1 MKDPLDEIF
10 VESHKK
16 KDRYPDG
23 VSLKDEIRLMR
34 TYLYNKMAALEKTM
48 KGLWDFCREDLE
60 RLNKISEL
68 IDDKNK
74 QDRGKK

>member
-10 VESHKK
+10 VETHKK
-16 KDRYPDG
+16 KDHYLDG

-34 TYLYNKMAALEKTM
+34 TYLYNKMGELEKTL
-48 KGLWDFCREDLE
+48 KGLYEFCREDLE
-60 RLNKISEL
+60 RLDKISKL

-74 QDRGKK
+74 EERKDD